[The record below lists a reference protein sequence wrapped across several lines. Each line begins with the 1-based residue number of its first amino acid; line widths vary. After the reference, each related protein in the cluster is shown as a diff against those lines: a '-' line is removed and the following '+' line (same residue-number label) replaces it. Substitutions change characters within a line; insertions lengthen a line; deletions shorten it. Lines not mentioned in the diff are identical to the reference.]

1 MYVNGSVEHD
11 GNSIFFFLSNFSK
24 NDNSQWA
31 QVLEIL
37 QTNEI
42 FSGKLPY

>member
-1 MYVNGSVEHD
+1 MYVNGSVEHN
-11 GNSIFFFLSNFSK
+11 GNSIFFLSNFSK

>member
-1 MYVNGSVEHD
+1 MAVLNTMGTA
-11 GNSIFFFLSNFSK
+11 FFFLSNFSK